1 VKITFGDNEYNI
13 ENHGDEVISLLG
25 RISAEAMARNMVIS
39 HVFVDDQEVY
49 AQLEEIINSIDLES
63 VSSITIIAV
72 SKQDYEINILT
83 EGYRY
88 IIRAIP
94 EIEKLAVSFYTGGLN
109 EDWRKFQDFI
119 EGLQWLIQINESGI
133 AKRYIEGNDLIQIE
147 AELKEQPS
155 KLLVCLENQDLVM
168 LADMISYEVLP
179 VVKRL
184 AEQLSIFLE
193 NEVNMNQ

>member
-1 VKITFGDNEYNI
+1 MKITFGDNEYNI